1 MKKKH
6 YERPLSQ
13 GVFLHPEGLI
23 ATSGAMAQRAS
34 PSIPMWG
41 MLTIPTRVLP
51 NYSAPPQG
59 GAVKNKAL
67 TG

>member
-6 YERPLSQ
+6 YERPHSQ

-23 ATSGAMAQRAS
+23 ATSGGNGTTSLPIDPDVDVDNSDKS
-34 PSIPMWG
+34 PSQY
-41 MLTIPTRVLP
+41 L
-51 NYSAPPQG
+51 APPQG